1 MNTVD
6 IILLICFIP
15 ALVQGFRKGFISQ
28 IIAIISIILG
38 AWLSFRF
45 ASEVSVW
52 LAQYITG
59 SEQILKIIA
68 FALILTAVIIGLT
81 LLGKLLESTFELV
94 MLGWLNK
101 LLGAAFS
108 LVKAGLL
115 IGLAIMVFCSLNNT
129 FSLVSEEVLKES
141 VLFPPLKDLA
151 YTVFP
156 YLKELLF
163 WNR

>member
-68 FALILTAVIIGLT
+68 FTLILTAVIIGLA

>member
-59 SEQILKIIA
+59 SEQILKVTA
-68 FALILTAVIIGLT
+68 FALILTAVIIGLA
-81 LLGKLLESTFELV
+81 LIGKLLESTFELV

-141 VLFPPLKDLA
+141 VLFPPLKDMA

>member
-15 ALVQGFRKGFISQ
+15 ALIQGFRKGFISQ
-28 IIAIISIILG
+28 IIAIISILMG

-59 SEQILKIIA
+59 SEQILKITA

>member
-38 AWLSFRF
+38 VWLSFRF

-59 SEQILKIIA
+59 SEQILKITA
-68 FALILTAVIIGLT
+68 FALILTAVIIGLA

>member
-38 AWLSFRF
+38 AWLSFRS

-59 SEQILKIIA
+59 SEQILKITA
-68 FALILTAVIIGLT
+68 FALILTAVIIGLA

>member
-59 SEQILKIIA
+59 SEQILKITA

-129 FSLVSEEVLKES
+129 FSLVSEEVLNES

>member
-15 ALVQGFRKGFISQ
+15 ALIQGFRKGFISQ

>member
-15 ALVQGFRKGFISQ
+15 ALIQGFRKGFISQ
-28 IIAIISIILG
+28 IIAIISILMG

-59 SEQILKIIA
+59 SEQILKITA

-129 FSLVSEEVLKES
+129 FSLVSEEVLNES

>member
-68 FALILTAVIIGLT
+68 FALILTAVIIGLA
-81 LLGKLLESTFELV
+81 LIGKLLESTFELV

>member
-59 SEQILKIIA
+59 SEQILKITA

>member
-68 FALILTAVIIGLT
+68 FALILTAVIIGLA

>member
-52 LAQYITG
+52 LAHYITG
-59 SEQILKIIA
+59 SEQILKITA

>member
-68 FALILTAVIIGLT
+68 FALILTAVIIGLA

-108 LVKAGLL
+108 LIKAGLL

>member
-15 ALVQGFRKGFISQ
+15 ALIQGFRKGFISQ

-59 SEQILKIIA
+59 SEQILKITA
-68 FALILTAVIIGLT
+68 FALILTAVIIGLA

>member
-15 ALVQGFRKGFISQ
+15 ALIQGFKKGFISQ

-68 FALILTAVIIGLT
+68 FTLILTAVIIGLA

>member
-68 FALILTAVIIGLT
+68 FALILTAVIIGLA

-163 WNR
+163 WNK

>member
-59 SEQILKIIA
+59 SEQILKITA
-68 FALILTAVIIGLT
+68 FALILTAVIIGLA

>member
-129 FSLVSEEVLKES
+129 FSLVSEEVLNES

>member
-59 SEQILKIIA
+59 SEQILKITA
-68 FALILTAVIIGLT
+68 FALILTAVIIGLA

-101 LLGAAFS
+101 LLGAVFS

>member
-59 SEQILKIIA
+59 SEQILKITA
-68 FALILTAVIIGLT
+68 FALILTAVIIGLA

-101 LLGAAFS
+101 LLGAVFS

-129 FSLVSEEVLKES
+129 FSLVSEEILNES

>member
-129 FSLVSEEVLKES
+129 FSLVSEEILKES

>member
-15 ALVQGFRKGFISQ
+15 ALIQGFRKGFISQ

-59 SEQILKIIA
+59 SEQILKITA